1 MNCSEAGGLRRI
13 VSGCG
18 KNTGLAISLYNNAI
32 LYFRFY
38 PLRFEFVAKESLF
51 FPPGKAAN
59 ILRGALGVIF
69 RKIACVPHC
78 ADARNC
84 DMRDSCPYARV
95 FEPIACGGGPSGL
108 ADWPRPFVFRAR
120 HLDGRT
126 VHAGESFWFDLHVFS
141 LDQNVLAYF
150 VLTFASLAREGLG
163 PRRGKA
169 DLQRVLT
176 GEQVLYEG
184 SAQTISG
191 AVEPLSLD
199 LTPAADSPRRIRVDF
214 LTPTELK
221 HEQKIARRPEFPIL
235 FGRIRDRLATLSRL
249 YGADTLD
256 IDFQGT
262 NARAA
267 AVKMTSC
274 RLGRQESERRST
286 RTGQGH
292 SIGGFV
298 GRAEYEGDLAEFLP
312 YLEAGRWVGVG
323 RQSVWGKGEIK
334 IERL

>member
-1 MNCSEAGGLRRI
+1 MPDLP
-13 VSGCG
+13 
-18 KNTGLAISLYNNAI
+18 SLYNNAI
-32 LYFRFY
+32 LQFKLF

-78 ADARNC
+78 ADARTC

-95 FEPIACGGGPSGL
+95 FEPVAFGDGPSGL

-120 HLDGRT
+120 HLDGCT
-126 VHAGESFWFDLHVFS
+126 VRAGDSFWFDLHVFS
-141 LDQNVLAYF
+141 LDHNVLAYF
-150 VLTFASLAREGLG
+150 VQTFASLAGEGLG

-169 DLQRVLT
+169 DLQRVLC

-184 SAQTISG
+184 SSQMIS
-191 AVEPLSLD
+191 ASVDPVALD
-199 LTPAADSPRRIRVDF
+199 LLPPPNSPRRIRVDF

-221 HEQKIARRPEFPIL
+221 HEHKIAHRPEFSIL
-235 FGRIRDRLATLSRL
+235 FGRIRDRIGTLSRL

-256 IDFQGT
+256 IDYQGT
-262 NARAA
+262 NVRAA
-267 AVKMTSC
+267 AIKMTTC
-274 RLGRQESERRST
+274 RLARQESERRST

-298 GRAEYEGDLAEFLP
+298 GHAEYEGNLAEFLP
-312 YLEAGRWVGVG
+312 YLEIGRWVGVG
-323 RQSVWGKGEIK
+323 RQSVWGKGEIN
-334 IERL
+334 IEQLD